1 MVIAR
6 SSLAGLVAL
15 AAISVVGCGSSSS
28 SSSSTST
35 GGHGAVVSY
44 HRTGGLAYSNV
55 TLTVDSDGHAV
66 AVAKGPTGSNRKS
79 LTLTASQVAKLR
91 KTLDAA
97 PLAGLPKHTNLG
109 CADCYRYQLEYGGD
123 SYSTD
128 EASLPSSL
136 KPVIAAL
143 DPIATKAIPQSIA
156 PDLAG

>member
-6 SSLAGLVAL
+6 SGLAGLVVL

-28 SSSSTST
+28 SSSSAST
-35 GGHGAVVSY
+35 GGQGTVVSY
-44 HRTGGLAYSNV
+44 HRMGGLAYSNV

-66 AVAKGPTGSNRKS
+66 AVAKGPTGSNRRS
-79 LTLTASQVAKLR
+79 FTLTASEVAKLR
-91 KTLDAA
+91 KILDAA

-128 EASLPSSL
+128 QASLPSSL
-136 KPVIAAL
+136 KPVVAAL
-143 DPIATKAIPQSIA
+143 DPIAAKAIPQSIV
-156 PDLAG
+156 PNLSG